1 MNQKLTS
8 SNSNRLNNYDALR
21 IISTVAVIFIHV
33 NWQFFWT
40 KAATPSMNVNYIVES
55 SINIIARFSVPAF
68 VMISGAFNLKNKRNE
83 EFANFYKKTSWKV
96 VIPFIGVVLLL
107 FAFDV
112 LKAKLNGTWMLAAA
126 KTSWNGIR
134 VGNYYNL
141 WFMYMLVGLYLFTPF
156 IIKLRNTVSEKV
168 YIRLSVGMLV
178 WAVISQSLSG
188 QLAAYEI
195 GVIISFLSY
204 YLIGDVI
211 LNFVDLKHGTA
222 WYFCI
227 AVVMFAL
234 TFVARYR
241 GAMYYMDN
249 AYTAFFSPF
258 IVVAS
263 ICVFAGVKNIKVDR
277 DLSWLSN
284 KTFYIYM
291 FHSVIYTVLVRRA
304 WPMFGTKHELLQI
317 IVIVVLTF
325 ILSLLVSIVY
335 DSFWRNRKKWKEG
348 WYSLKIWQNGND

>member
-1 MNQKLTS
+1 
-8 SNSNRLNNYDALR
+8 
-21 IISTVAVIFIHV
+21 
-33 NWQFFWT
+33 
-40 KAATPSMNVNYIVES
+40 MNVNYIAES

-96 VIPFIGVVLLL
+96 VIPFIGLVLLL

-178 WAVISQSLSG
+178 WAVVSQSLSG

-195 GVIISFLSY
+195 GVIFSFLSY

-227 AVVMFAL
+227 AAVMFVL

-263 ICVFAGVKNIKVDR
+263 ICVFAGVKNIRVDR

-335 DSFWRNRKKWKEG
+335 DSFWRNRKKWKED
-348 WYSLKIWQNGND
+348 WYSLKIWQNGNDCKHKM